1 VTSTD
6 MTNYEAFIHQSR
18 YARWIPE
25 ENRRETWGQT
35 VDRYINFF
43 KQHLQKYGLDP
54 DDDIFPTVREVI
66 YSRDVLPSM
75 RALMTAGPALI
86 NSHMAGYN
94 CSFVAMD
101 DLRAFDEIM
110 FILMNGTGVGFS
122 VEANHVDQLPVWPDE
137 FKEYDGIIVVEDNRE
152 GWAFAYRQLLMHLQ
166 YGKVPTW
173 DVSKVRPL
181 GAPLKTF
188 GGRASGPGPLVQLF
202 DFTIETIKAAA
213 GRRLKPI
220 EVHDIV
226 TKIGDVVVSGG
237 VRRSALISLSDL
249 DDFSMAKAKSGS
261 WWENHGHRALAN
273 NSATYYERPN
283 AELFLREWRNL
294 IESQSGERGI
304 FNLEGVRAGVPER
317 RDGSQI
323 QGTNPCGEISLRSMG
338 LCNLS
343 EVVIR
348 PGDNESDIR
357 FKVQIA
363 AIIGT
368 WQSTLTEFHYVRP
381 DWRKNAEEERLLGVG
396 LTGIYGN
403 VLFNDPFD
411 QSLPTRLENLRGFA
425 VEMNKIWSGI
435 LGIEQSVSV
444 TTVKPSGTVS
454 QLTGVSSGIHPWFAD
469 RYIRTVRGANTDPL
483 TRLMIDAGVPNEPDV
498 MNPDK
503 TTVFSFPIEAPRG
516 AKTQDEVSALEHLK
530 LYAIYRR
537 HWAEHQ
543 VSITVTVKPEEWVQV
558 GAWVFDN
565 WDIVAGVSF
574 LPAVEHVYKQAPY
587 QVADAEQIEALH
599 WASPSRVRF
608 EDLVFYELEDAT
620 VGSRELACAASD
632 GNCEVVDLV

>member
-1 VTSTD
+1 MTP
-6 MTNYEAFIHQSR
+6 MTNYEAFIHASR
-18 YARWIPE
+18 YARWLPE
-25 ENRRETWGQT
+25 EQRRETWTET
-35 VDRYINFF
+35 VDRYIEFF
-43 KQHLQKYGLDP
+43 RDHLTEYAIDRDDP
-54 DDDIFPTVREVI
+54 VFDVVRSAI
-66 YSRDVLPSM
+66 LNRDVMPSM
-75 RALMTAGPALI
+75 RALMTAGPALEKS
-86 NSHMAGYN
+86 NMAGFN
-94 CSFVAMD
+94 CAFVAVD
-101 DLRAFDEIM
+101 DPRAFDEIM
-110 FILMNGTGVGFS
+110 FVLMCGTGMGFS
-122 VEANHVDQLPVWPDE
+122 VETRHVDQLPSVPETLVESDFE
-137 FKEYDGIIVVEDNRE
+137 IVVEDSRE
-152 GWAFAYRQLLMHLQ
+152 GWADAFRILINSLYCGEIPM
-166 YGKVPTW
+166 W
-173 DVSKVRPL
+173 DVTKVRPL
-181 GAPLKTF
+181 GAPLQTF
-188 GGRASGPGPLVQLF
+188 GGRASGPGPLLQLF
-202 DFTIETIKAAA
+202 RFTVDTFKAAA

-226 TKIGDVVVSGG
+226 TKTGDVVVSGG

-273 NSATYYERPN
+273 NSATYLERPS

-304 FNLEGVRAGVPER
+304 FNLAGVRSMVPER
-317 RDGSQI
+317 RDGSRI
-323 QGTNPCGEISLRSMG
+323 EGCNPCAEISLRNMG

-343 EVVIR
+343 EVVIK
-348 PGDNESDIR
+348 PGDNAALVKH
-357 FKVQIA
+357 KVEIA
-363 AIIGT
+363 ATIGT
-368 WQSTLTEFHYVRP
+368 WQSTLTDFHYVRP
-381 DWRKNAEEERLLGVG
+381 DWQKNAEEERLLGVS

-411 QSLPTRLENLRGFA
+411 QALPDRLASLRTAA
-425 VEMNKIWSGI
+425 VQMNKIWAER
-435 LGIEQSVSV
+435 LGISESVSV

-454 QLTGVSSGIHPWFAD
+454 QLTGVSSGIHPWFAE

-483 TRLMIDAGVPNEPDV
+483 TQLMIDSGVPQEPDV

-503 TTVFSFPIEAPRG
+503 TTVFMFPIEAPLG

-530 LYAIYRR
+530 LYAMYRQ

-558 GAWVFDN
+558 GAWVYDN

-587 QVADAEQIEALH
+587 QAADVEQVEALR
-599 WASPSRVRF
+599 WASPTRVRF
-608 EDLVFYELEDAT
+608 EDLVFYESVDAT
-620 VGSRELACAASD
+620 VGGRELACAAD